1 MVFCGLFPVDADDY
15 HDLRDAL
22 EKLSLNDASLRWE
35 PETSQALGFGFR
47 CGFLGLLH
55 MDIVRER
62 LEREY
67 DLELLATTPNVEYQ
81 VTDTAGVRR
90 PVRSPRSCRPP
101 RPSPSSRSP
110 RCAAP
115 SSCRRRWGR

>member
-1 MVFCGLFPVDADDY
+1 MDADDY
-15 HDLRDAL
+15 PDLRDAL

-90 PVRSPRSCRPP
+90 AGALARPSCRPP
-101 RPSPSSRSP
+101 PTSR
-110 RCAAP
+110 
-115 SSCRRRWGR
+115 